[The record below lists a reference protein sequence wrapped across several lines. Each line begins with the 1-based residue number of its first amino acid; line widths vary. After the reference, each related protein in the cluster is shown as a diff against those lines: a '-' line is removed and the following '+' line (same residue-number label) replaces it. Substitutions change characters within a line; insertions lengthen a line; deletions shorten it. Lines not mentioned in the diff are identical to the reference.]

1 MQRRCG
7 QGVVACCCK
16 QPTRRTQSASG
27 KLSQH
32 RSVIKA
38 GPKTGL
44 SGSDPSTA
52 GVYIKRSQIA
62 GHTRRRQTHLAP
74 CYRGSSC
81 GAALRGAAGRE
92 GADVGRSTV
101 AWQLR
106 LHSGKSCQRK
116 SAGGFVHGSTRADRA
131 GIEPGTTRAAGP
143 RDKTPTV
150 PEPPKKQKNRV
161 CASLRS
167 RNALVH
173 QAKAG
178 ICGKYH
184 AKRSRTE
191 VDTSLCASLRSRN
204 AFQHQAKA
212 RICGTYHAKRSR
224 TEVANSLCA
233 SLRSRNAFQ
242 HQAKARI
249 CGTYHAKRSRT
260 EVANSLCASLRSR
273 NALRHQA
280 RARICGKYHAKRS
293 RTERAPQSGTKAFS
307 LTVRTP

>member
-1 MQRRCG
+1 M
-7 QGVVACCCK
+7 VACCCK

-52 GVYIKRSQIA
+52 GVYIKRDRRAHKKASNSFGAMLSRQFMRCSA
-62 GHTRRRQTHLAP
+62 ARGGRPRRRGCWSIH
-74 CYRGSSC
+74 C
-81 GAALRGAAGRE
+81 
-92 GADVGRSTV
+92 

-106 LHSGKSCQRK
+106 LRSGKSCQRK

-233 SLRSRNAFQ
+233 SLRSRNA
-242 HQAKARI
+242 
-249 CGTYHAKRSRT
+249 
-260 EVANSLCASLRSR
+260 
-273 NALRHQA
+273 LRHQA
-280 RARICGKYHAKRS
+280 RARICGKFHAKRS